1 MPQVMPLRDSRA
13 RAERVFVMR
22 AVGCQPWSK
31 IRDELGFKSVGAAQ
45 MAYRRFLARNPVP
58 ESTTVFA
65 EIIERKRVTTGAA
78 MTALARAGRD
88 GDRAAVAQL
97 VGVVS
102 RSDAEL
108 AKLYGLNAA
117 EELNVHVEHS
127 ATAILDRAE
136 ADLLALAK
144 SLPGQRPELLA
155 VIDAEVIEETA

>member
-1 MPQVMPLRDSRA
+1 MPTRESRA

-58 ESTTVFA
+58 DGSTVFA

-97 VGVVS
+97 AGVVS

-108 AKLYGLNAA
+108 AKLYGINAP
-117 EELNVHVEHS
+117 EVLNVNVEHS
-127 ATAILDRAE
+127 AATILDRAE
-136 ADLLALAK
+136 ADLLALAR
-144 SLPGQRPELLA
+144 QRRPELLP
-155 VIDAEVIEETA
+155 VIDAEVVEP